1 MPSNSN
7 LSSLDL
13 VNGHVE
19 MAHGS
24 GGRASSQLLD
34 QLFIP
39 AFDNIYLDEKSDQ
52 ASLTLDSTRVVMAT
66 DSHVISPLFFPGG
79 DIGSLSIHGTVNDV
93 SMSGAQALYMSAGFI
108 LEEGFPLSKLDRI
121 VRSMADAAS
130 SAGVKIVTGDT
141 KVVERG
147 QADGIYINTTGIGVL
162 PKGVDLSAKN
172 IQPGDKVLISG
183 TVGDHGTCIMSQR
196 QGFEFSS
203 GLKSDSQALND
214 LVASMLSQVPNIRC
228 MRDPTRGGLA
238 SVLHE
243 FCHQRSLGMQL
254 READIPVKPEVSAT
268 AELLGLDPLY
278 IANEGKLIAIC
289 PAQDAEALLAIM
301 RKHTKGQDAAIIGEV
316 LNDENELIQLKTR
329 FGGNRLID
337 WRYSEPLPRIC

>member
-1 MPSNSN
+1 MPSNAKTST
-7 LSSLDL
+7 LDL
-13 VNGHVE
+13 SKGHIE

-24 GGRASSQLLD
+24 GGRASSQLVD

-52 ASLTLDSTRVVMAT
+52 ATLTLDSTRIVMAT

-93 SMSGAQALYMSAGFI
+93 SMSGAKPLYLSAGFI
-108 LEEGFPLSKLDRI
+108 VEEGFPLSELDRI
-121 VRSMADAAS
+121 VRSMAKAAS
-130 SAGVKIVTGDT
+130 AAGVKIVTGDT

-147 QADGIYINTTGIGVL
+147 QADGLYINTTGIGIL
-162 PKGVDLSAKN
+162 PEGVKLSAAN
-172 IQPGDKVLISG
+172 IQAGDKILVSG

-203 GLKSDSQALND
+203 NLKSDSQALND
-214 LVASMLSQVPNIRC
+214 LVASMLSQVPRIRC
-228 MRDPTRGGLA
+228 LRDPTRGGVA

-254 READIPVKPEVSAT
+254 REVDIPVKPEVRAS

-289 PAQDAEALLAIM
+289 PAKDAEALLSVM
-301 RKHTKGQDAAIIGEV
+301 RAHAKGQDAAIIGEV
-316 LNDENELIQLKTR
+316 TNDENELIQFKTL